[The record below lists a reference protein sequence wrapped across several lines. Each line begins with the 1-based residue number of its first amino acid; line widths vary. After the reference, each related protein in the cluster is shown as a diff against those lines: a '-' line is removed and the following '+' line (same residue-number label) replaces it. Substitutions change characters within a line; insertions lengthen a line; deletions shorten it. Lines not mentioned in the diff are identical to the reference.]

1 MLCYS
6 YWYLKVA
13 WVLIVSTQI
22 RGESSLEGGMLYIH
36 VCFESTMHAV
46 SAITEIA

>member
-22 RGESSLEGGMLYIH
+22 RGESSLEGGMLYIQQL
-36 VCFESTMHAV
+36 F
-46 SAITEIA
+46 